1 MNISCVRALAL
12 FFTFLAVLGGGSGTP
27 GFADE
32 SEAIEL
38 RTRGYEAQQRGDLEE
53 AEKLYKK
60 AIKADASY
68 AAPHNDLG
76 VIYEQEGDAKK
87 AERSY
92 QEAIR
97 LNPNYPAAYTN
108 LGLLY
113 ESQGRDAEAL
123 DVWKRRAE
131 LGAGD
136 DPWRDRARD
145 KVAAIEKRLG
155 APLAPTSAPPVP
167 ASIEKERAKAL
178 EAELTRAAPP
188 QPAPPQPAPP
198 QPPRGERFEQVVGGK
213 AYTTV
218 KFTPPRP
225 PGGPAPAGPEGG
237 EREARRGNDWY
248 VRTPQAQSDR
258 AFAEEEEWHLSPE
271 TRANAFLLRAQAA
284 IEAKDY
290 QRAIDL
296 LGKARALD
304 PDNVQI
310 EKVYWKA
317 RESQIEEDIVRASID
332 SRVHNRRKIMDV
344 EKAWFPP
351 VPDAVPPFDRGR
363 YIYKGVEK
371 SEARKKLEERS
382 RQVIPA
388 IDFTEAQLKDVIEFL
403 AVSNDINIVL
413 DEKVVPPAE
422 TVTVHLKDMPLIEA
436 LDIILRT
443 KGLKYRFEEN
453 IVWITTAERLL
464 EEDLEVRAY
473 DVQDLVGKL
482 HDFPS
487 EPFDFEKFIQRSP
500 EAAGTKST

>member
-1 MNISCVRALAL
+1 MKTFCGRTLMVYLAFSIFLAAGWASRAL
-12 FFTFLAVLGGGSGTP
+12 
-27 GFADE
+27 ADE
-32 SEAIEL
+32 SEAIQF
-38 RTRGYEAQQRGDLEE
+38 RTQGYEAQQGGDLDE

-60 AIKADASY
+60 AIKADETY

-76 VIYEQEGDAKK
+76 VIYEQQGDFKK
-87 AERSY
+87 AEKFY
-92 QEAIR
+92 KDAIQ

-131 LGAGD
+131 MGAPD

-145 KVAAIEKRLG
+145 KIAALEKRVG
-155 APLAPTSAPPVP
+155 APAPAAPAP
-167 ASIEKERAKAL
+167 AGGQKERAKAL
-178 EAELTRAAPP
+178 EAELTRATAKPAQP
-188 QPAPPQPAPP
+188 QPA
-198 QPPRGERFEQVVGGK
+198 QPPRGERFEQVVSGK
-213 AYTTV
+213 SYTTV
-218 KFTPPRP
+218 KFGQAPPGPSGPGARP
-225 PGGPAPAGPEGG
+225 PAADEWA
-237 EREARRGNDWY
+237 ARKGNDWY
-248 VRTPQAQSDR
+248 VRTPQAQAER

-290 QRAIDL
+290 QRAIDFL
-296 LGKARALD
+296 SKARALD
-304 PDNVQI
+304 PDNVKI

-317 RESQIEEDIVRASID
+317 RESQIEEDILRASID
-332 SRVHNRRKIMDV
+332 SRVHNRRKIMEV
-344 EKAWFPP
+344 EKSWFPP
-351 VPDAVPPFDRGR
+351 VPDEVPAFDRER

-371 SEARKKLEERS
+371 SEARKLLEERA

-453 IVWITTAERLL
+453 IIWITTAERLL

-487 EPFDFEKFIQRSP
+487 EPFDFEKFIVQTP
-500 EAAGTKST
+500 ESAGAKPTT